1 MDSGT
6 RSQVFVTR
14 RIDQA
19 ALDLLE
25 GHALVTVWEDFH
37 PPPREVLL
45 AKAGE
50 CTGLLTML
58 TDRIDE
64 ELLAQSPGLSVV
76 SNMATG
82 LDNVDVAACTAHGVL
97 VGSTPGV
104 LAKTCA
110 ELTIGLLLAAARRV
124 VEGDGYARDGS
135 WKVWHPQAMLGRDLH
150 GATLGIVGLGG
161 IGLEVAKRARAF
173 EMEVLYYQR
182 RRRPEAEAAHGVRFA
197 PDLATLLRGSDFV
210 SIHAPQSPETYH
222 LIGREELRMM
232 RRHAVLVNTSR
243 GALVDQQALVE
254 ALETGVIAGAALDVM
269 EQEPV
274 PLDDVLLRTPG
285 VVLTPHIASASVAT
299 RRRMAVMAAENVVA
313 ALLGEPMPACANPEA
328 AGKR

>member
-1 MDSGT
+1 
-6 RSQVFVTR
+6 
-14 RIDQA
+14 
-19 ALDLLE
+19 
-25 GHALVTVWEDFH
+25 
-37 PPPREVLL
+37 
-45 AKAGE
+45 
-50 CTGLLTML
+50 
-58 TDRIDE
+58 
-64 ELLAQSPGLSVV
+64 
-76 SNMATG
+76 
-82 LDNVDVAACTAHGVL
+82 
-97 VGSTPGV
+97 
-104 LAKTCA
+104 
-110 ELTIGLLLAAARRV
+110 
-124 VEGDGYARDGS
+124 
-135 WKVWHPQAMLGRDLH
+135 MLGRDLH

-182 RRRPEAEAAHGVRFA
+182 RRRPEAEATHGVRFA

-254 ALETGVIAGAALDVM
+254 ALEAGVIAGAALDVM

-274 PLDDVLLRTPG
+274 PLGDVLLRTPG

>member
-1 MDSGT
+1 MMDSGT
-6 RSQVFVTR
+6 RPQVFVAR

-50 CTGLLTML
+50 CAGLLTML
-58 TDRIDE
+58 TDRVDE

-82 LDNVDVAACTAHGVL
+82 LDNVDVAACTARGVL

-197 PDLATLLRGSDFV
+197 LISRRCCA
-210 SIHAPQSPETYH
+210 AP
-222 LIGREELRMM
+222 
-232 RRHAVLVNTSR
+232 TS
-243 GALVDQQALVE
+243 
-254 ALETGVIAGAALDVM
+254 
-269 EQEPV
+269 
-274 PLDDVLLRTPG
+274 
-285 VVLTPHIASASVAT
+285 
-299 RRRMAVMAAENVVA
+299 
-313 ALLGEPMPACANPEA
+313 
-328 AGKR
+328 